1 MTAPGSLSDFCRY
14 ALDYEEGRYAD
25 DPVRLG
31 TVFREYAGIQ
41 RTPGLARTVN
51 LVRSL
56 GIKIEAVDYLTTGGT
71 NMTAKGYWHIHYSA
85 KDRPA
90 TQKFDIFHE
99 LFEVIH
105 KSFSSFFPDYNVLRE
120 PYLSRYA
127 DRFAAAALIPPRF
140 FLNRVSATGCDL
152 VKLGEDLELSHQC
165 LLIALGQHFVEIP
178 FIGVLYEHRLDGA
191 MAANAEIKDF
201 VATVVVKTPRA
212 RRIKDLCGLQTVP
225 ARNSHPPVGSLVC
238 AAVTGGRPLL
248 WRSTH
253 IADSPAILVRPL
265 LSVGLEPYRVIL
277 LAIPDEEFGMISLQA
292 ETIEPIP
299 VNGDVSCPSEKKC
312 RNTHNC
318 IWKSTGGYNERGV

>member
-1 MTAPGSLSDFCRY
+1 MTAPGSLNDFCRY
-14 ALDYEEGRYAD
+14 ALDYEEGRYAA
-25 DPVRLG
+25 DPARLG
-31 TVFREYAGIQ
+31 TVFREYTGIQ
-41 RTPGLARTVN
+41 RTPSLARTVN

-56 GIKIEAVDYLTTGGT
+56 GIKIEAVDYLNTGGT

-99 LFEVIH
+99 LFEIIH
-105 KSFSSFFPDYNVLRE
+105 KSFRSFSPDYNVLRD

-127 DRFAAAALIPPRF
+127 DRFAAATLIPPRF
-140 FLNRVSATGCDL
+140 FLNQVSATGCDL
-152 VKLGEDLELSHQC
+152 IKLGEDLELSHQC
-165 LLIALGQHFVEIP
+165 LLIALGQHFVEVP
-178 FIGVLYEHRLDGA
+178 LIGVLYEYRLHGA

-225 ARNSHPPVGSLVC
+225 ARNSHPDVGSLVC

-253 IADSPAILVRPL
+253 IEDSPVILVRPL
-265 LSVGLEPYRVIL
+265 ISVGLEPYRVIL
-277 LAIPDEEFGMISLQA
+277 LAIPNEEFGMISLQA
-292 ETIEPIP
+292 EMIEPIP
-299 VNGDVSCPSEKKC
+299 VNGDVSCPAEKKC
-312 RNTHNC
+312 RNFLNC